1 MPPVAINRPSVAHPD
16 FAPPAERDTV
26 EMVMGRV
33 LGFEQ
38 GIGQDLRDKLNT
50 RYQQYRGFRRWR
62 DDWIQAGPRDKDGLL
77 YDGKQTWGAQ
87 LHIPLSYRTIETMT
101 PAAISQ
107 RPRILI
113 LPRSDRYVENVA
125 NMRLL
130 IDKQQDQ
137 IDIDLPFQAVHRSG
151 RIYGLGVGKT
161 FWRTEFANRRRMV
174 LIDKRKGTFGPS
186 GLERVKTFDDP
197 CFEDVDIFTFGWD
210 PYGSS
215 MSGSNRVR
223 YAWQRLFLSSEQALA
238 RVSGGAWSTV
248 SARGLTPEFVETIG
262 SRALFDDIWRER
274 MNASGLPSFTNNRS
288 GEPIHEVIEYHDG
301 ERVLTIL
308 DRQVLVV
315 DGENPCLGRMPFQ
328 VYRPTPLQYQ
338 MVGIGDLEPI
348 EHLQRELD
356 TLRSQ
361 RRDAATLALAAGYI
375 FDEAMVDEEDL
386 SYAPHAAIRVRN
398 AGDIR
403 AAIQPIQRQE
413 VPGSGYQEEQVIRQD
428 FDLISGINDAIN
440 PSDGPNA
447 STATEAQIVQA
458 ALSKRI
464 ELGSR
469 RFEIEVG
476 REAGRCFVYLNQR
489 MITTQRSMMRPGQGM
504 TYDQAAQMGEWEKV
518 QLGPGELMGDFE
530 FAVDSGSMAA
540 RNVPQD
546 RQDAAQYFQL
556 AQNPYIDPLHAMV
569 KGLELLGNPNPQ
581 DWLKQGDPP
590 VPQAAL
596 NYLAQMGVPG
606 ELLHQAMANAE
617 RADPM
622 LAQQNQGP
630 GVQQVDQA
638 MQGPVPA

>member
-1 MPPVAINRPSVAHPD
+1 MAAYAENRPSVAHPQ
-16 FAPPAERDTV
+16 FAPPDERDTV
-26 EMVMGRV
+26 EMLMARV
-33 LGFEQ
+33 LAFEQ
-38 GIGQDLRDKLNT
+38 GIGQDLREKLNA
-50 RYQQYRGFRRWR
+50 RYHQYRGFRRWR
-62 DDWIQAGPRDKDGLL
+62 DDWVQAGPRDKDGLL
-77 YDGKQTWGAQ
+77 YEGKQEWGAQ

-151 RIYGLGVGKT
+151 RIYGLGVGKS
-161 FWRTEFANRRRMV
+161 FWKTEFANRRRMV
-174 LIDKRKGTFGPS
+174 LIDRRRGTFGPG

-197 CFEDVDIFTFGWD
+197 CFEDVDVFTFGWD

-215 MSGSNRVR
+215 MSGSNRAR
-223 YAWQRLFLSSEQALA
+223 YAWQRLFLSNEDCMA
-238 RVSGGAWSTV
+238 RISSGAWSTQ
-248 SARGLTPEFVETIG
+248 SAQLMDAQTLDTMG
-262 SRALFDDIWRER
+262 SRAKFDEVWEQR
-274 MNASGLPSFTNNRS
+274 MNASGLPSFTANRA
-288 GEPIHEVIEYHDG
+288 GEPIHEIIEYHDG
-301 ERVLTIL
+301 ERVLTVL
-308 DRQVLVV
+308 DRTVLVV
-315 DGENPCLGRMPFQ
+315 DGENPCLGCMPFQ

-338 MVGIGDLEPI
+338 MVGIGDLEPL

-386 SYAPHAAIRVRN
+386 AFGPFAAIRVRN

-403 AAIQPIQRQE
+403 AAIQPISRQE

-428 FDLISGINDAIN
+428 FDLIPGINDAIQ
-440 PSDGPNA
+440 PGDGPNA

-489 MITTQRSMMRPGQGM
+489 KITEQRTMMLPGQGL

-530 FAVDSGSMAA
+530 FAIEGGSMAA
-540 RNVPQD
+540 RNIPQD
-546 RQDAAQYFQL
+546 RQDAIQMLQYFG
-556 AQNPYIDPLHAMV
+556 QNPYVDPSRP
-569 KGLELLGNPNPQ
+569 LLKALQLFGVENPQ
-581 DWLKQGDPP
+581 DWLKQAEPP
-590 VPQAAL
+590 VPPGMIDYLKRAIDPRLVDQAVV
-596 NYLAQMGVPG
+596 LAQ
-606 ELLHQAMANAE
+606 
-617 RADPM
+617 RADPQI
-622 LAQQNQGP
+622 QQEGP